1 MWGSYDAE
9 SGPEQMKA
17 INLALTLYF
26 GTRAWL
32 TVRRETLAT
41 ADPDNR
47 GDKQ

>member
-1 MWGSYDAE
+1 MWGSYDEA

-17 INLALTLYF
+17 IDLALTLYF

-32 TVRRETLAT
+32 AVRRGALAV

>member
-1 MWGSYDAE
+1 MWGSYDGA

-32 TVRRETLAT
+32 AVRRGALAA
-41 ADPDNR
+41 ADDDRR
-47 GDKQ
+47 GKQ